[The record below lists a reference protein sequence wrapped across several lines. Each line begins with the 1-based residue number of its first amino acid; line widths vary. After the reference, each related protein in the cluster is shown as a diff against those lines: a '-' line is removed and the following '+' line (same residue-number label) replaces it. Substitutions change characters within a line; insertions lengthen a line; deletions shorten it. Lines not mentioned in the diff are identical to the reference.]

1 MHLRVDRAWEQ
12 MQSLA
17 IDDQFT
23 VVRIE
28 ATSRGDAADHSTDD
42 SQVAIDD
49 TASDHHRRVANQQVA
64 SHTLT

>member
-1 MHLRVDRAWEQ
+1 MHLRVDRTGEQ
-12 MQSLA
+12 MQSLS
-17 IDDQFT
+17 IDDQLA

-28 ATSRGDAADHSTDD
+28 ATSRGNATDHSIDD

-49 TASDHHRRVANQQVA
+49 MSSNYHRRVTNQQVA